1 MNLFGR
7 LVNTLSGVTNLL
19 SNPYRVREVSLSE
32 YTSCLQVR
40 QDGRMILYQ
49 NNSSRSWDCLL
60 VTPQMPQN
68 AFRLFQLSSEPDAVQ
83 HFLEYS
89 QKLRPFYECSRE
101 VLKTDA
107 LQQLTEC
114 LRNHP
119 AWSLAHVAVE
129 MGLRDSF
136 KHNYIL
142 RCVNSTE
149 HEDGCTP
156 LHMACRKGDVE
167 CLHELVEECQARQDI
182 ADKKGETVFHYA
194 ARQNNPQIIEILA
207 MNPSTGVNHLSQN
220 GETPLHV
227 ACRLGKEGTVQALLR
242 SQAKCDAIGRHG
254 FPIHTAMKYVQKG
267 QVLAEDPCYGGTP
280 LHWAKSAEMARLII
294 ERGCNVNAI
303 SKTADTALHIMVK
316 RSRFEC
322 SMVLLTHG
330 ANPNLKGEGG
340 NTPLHLA
347 MKRWPGVSSPHHPAS
362 CLLPTLQQDHLEL
375 IKALIVFG
383 ADVEIPNDFGETPG
397 LLAARISKGTNRK
410 VLLSLLYS
418 VGAERCYPP
427 TPEPTQLS
435 SSSPPARPPPPR
447 INSNNIGFQDFV
459 YLATALGPMVRGY
472 DSVDSTNDRLRIQD
486 RLLCLDGGGIR
497 GLVLIQLLLAIEKMA
512 GRPIREL
519 FDWISGT
526 STGGIL
532 ALAIV
537 HGKSMDYLRCLYFR
551 MKDEVFKG
559 SRPYESGPLEEFLK
573 REFGEHT
580 KMADVRKPKV
590 IVTGTLAD
598 RHPAE
603 LHLFRNYDLLGT
615 GRESPYKKVASFR
628 PLIKPEEQLV
638 WRAARSSGAAPT
650 YFRPSGR
657 FLDGGLLANNP
668 TLDSLTE
675 IHEYNKNLKQKGRGD
690 EMKKLGV
697 VVSLGTGK
705 PPQVQVNSVD
715 VFRPANPWELA
726 KTVFGARELGKMVVD
741 CCTDSDGRPVDIAR
755 AWCEMLDVPFFRLS
769 PQFDTDVMLDE
780 ISDAILVN
788 MLWETQIYIY
798 QQRDTIQRLVQL
810 LLGQ

>member
-19 SNPYRVREVSLSE
+19 SNPYRVREVPLSD
-32 YTSCLQVR
+32 YTMCQQVK
-40 QDGRMILYQ
+40 QDGRVILYQ
-49 NNSSRSWDCLL
+49 NNSSRSWDCVL
-60 VTPQMPQN
+60 VTPQKPQN
-68 AFRLFQLSSEPDAVQ
+68 AFRLFQLSSEPEAVQ
-83 HFLEYS
+83 TFLEYS
-89 QKLRPFYECSRE
+89 QKLRPFYECAGE
-101 VLKTDA
+101 VLKADP

-119 AWSLAHVAVE
+119 NWSLAHVAVE
-129 MGLRDSF
+129 MGLRSSF

-167 CLHELVEECQARQDI
+167 CLRELVEECQARQDI

-207 MNPSTGVNHLSQN
+207 MNPSIGVNHLSQS

-227 ACRLGKEGTVQALLR
+227 ACRLGKEGAVQALLR
-242 SQAKCDAIGRHG
+242 CQAKHDAIGRHG
-254 FPIHTAMKYVQKG
+254 YPIHTAMKYVQKG
-267 QVLAEDPCYGGTP
+267 CAENILDVSRSQVLAEDPRYGGTP

-294 ERGCNVNAI
+294 ERGCNINVV

-330 ANPNLKGEGG
+330 AKPNLKGEGG

-347 MKRWPGVSSPHHPAS
+347 MK
-362 CLLPTLQQDHLEL
+362 QDHLEL

-397 LLAARISKGTNRK
+397 LLAARTSK
-410 VLLSLLYS
+410 
-418 VGAERCYPP
+418 
-427 TPEPTQLS
+427 
-435 SSSPPARPPPPR
+435 
-447 INSNNIGFQDFV
+447 GFQDFV

-472 DSVDSTNDRLRIQD
+472 DSTDSTDLTNDRLRIQD

-559 SRPYESGPLEEFLK
+559 SRPYESGPLEVFLK

-580 KMADVRKPKV
+580 KMADVKKPKV
-590 IVTGTLAD
+590 MVTGTLAD

-615 GRESPYKKVASFR
+615 GRESPYKKAASFR
-628 PLIKPEEQLV
+628 PLTKPEEQLA

-668 TLDSLTE
+668 TLDALTE
-675 IHEYNKNLKQKGRGD
+675 IHEYNKNLKQMGRGD
-690 EMKKLGV
+690 EVKKLGV

-715 VFRPANPWELA
+715 VFRPSNPWELA

-755 AWCEMLDVPFFRLS
+755 AWCEMVDVPYFRLS
-769 PQFDTDVMLDE
+769 PQFETEVMLDE
-780 ISDAILVN
+780 VSDAILVN

-810 LLGQ
+810 LLGP

>member
-267 QVLAEDPCYGGTP
+267 CVETILDVSHSQVLAEDPCYGGTP

-347 MKRWPGVSSPHHPAS
+347 MK
-362 CLLPTLQQDHLEL
+362 QDHLEL

-397 LLAARISKGTNRK
+397 LLAARISK
-410 VLLSLLYS
+410 
-418 VGAERCYPP
+418 
-427 TPEPTQLS
+427 
-435 SSSPPARPPPPR
+435 
-447 INSNNIGFQDFV
+447 GFQDFV